1 MRVLRIAAALVAL
14 AGLLALVGCGD
25 PAFTSGKVYIGQGNY
40 EMAIQELTM
49 AVENSPGAWEPRMWL
64 GRAYAE
70 SEALEEAH
78 DAFFE
83 ALELAPDQK
92 AADEVEDVITYYWL
106 IYDRQGEQYIEGAKF
121 EDARVEFEKAIV
133 IDPRKVDAYINLG
146 YAYHMSMDYDK
157 AIEVFEQAREYE
169 PENEV
174 LNENLLSV
182 YETKG
187 GSMASISDYA
197 GAVRYFEKIRSID
210 PEYPDIVYNIGL
222 MYYQMKDYREALSY
236 FRQHLDADPED
247 EEVLYR
253 VFLAYWAL
261 GQDLA
266 KEGQEEMAAE
276 EYAASL
282 PYLQR
287 LIDLND
293 QEITYHR
300 ALARIY
306 NKLGRNEEALHEL
319 SIIEQLM
326 GGESTE

>member
-25 PAFTSGKVYIGQGNY
+25 PAFTSGKVYIGQENY
-40 EMAIQELTM
+40 EMAIQELTT
-49 AVENSPGAWEPRMWL
+49 AVENSPGNWEPRLWL

-70 SEALEEAH
+70 SGALEEAH
-78 DAFFE
+78 EAFFE

-92 AADEVEDVITYYWL
+92 AIEEVENVITHYWL
-106 IYDRQGEQYIEGAKF
+106 VYDRQGEQYIEGAKF
-121 EDARVEFEKAIV
+121 EDAIAEFEKAIL

-157 AIEVFEQAREYE
+157 AIEVFEQAREYD
-169 PENEV
+169 PDNEV

-187 GSMASISDYA
+187 GSLASLSDYA

-210 PEYPDIVYNIGL
+210 PDYPDIVYNIGL
-222 MYYQMKDYREALSY
+222 MYYQMKEYRDALTY
-236 FRQHLDADPED
+236 FRQHLDENPDD

-261 GQDLA
+261 GQQLVD
-266 KEGQEEMAAE
+266 EGQEELAQE
-276 EYAASL
+276 EYAATL

-293 QEITYHR
+293 QEVTYHR

-306 NKLGRNEEALHEL
+306 NKLGRNEEALYEL
-319 SIIEQLM
+319 KIVEQLL
-326 GGESTE
+326 GGE